1 MARYVAQRLGQA
13 VFVLLGVSVVVFA
26 LVRLTGDPTNL
37 LVSVD
42 ARPDDIERYRKALG
56 LDQPWHIQYVQF
68 LTHAVQGDFG
78 NSFRHREPAIGLV
91 LNRVPNTL
99 YLAGAAMLLAYSLPL
114 LAGLVSALRPNS
126 AADAVIRS
134 FTVAAQAIP
143 TFWLGLLLILVFSVR
158 LGWLPPTSSGG
169 AKGLILPAI
178 TLSAYFM
185 ATNIRLLRSSMLEVL
200 NRDYIRTARAKGLSE
215 RVTIQRH
222 AFKNAAIPLVT
233 MAGLQF
239 ASIMG
244 GAVITE
250 TVFAYPGMGL
260 LAIQAI
266 HGRDYPVIQA
276 FVLMVAIV
284 IIALNLLVDLAYFW
298 LDPRIKIGS

>member
-78 NSFRHREPAIGLV
+78 NSFRHREPAIALV

-298 LDPRIKIGS
+298 LDPRIKVGS